1 LRRNVP
7 RSYRRGIELDAAW
20 QALKEFRFRTVANF
34 SRNRISRW
42 LEFRNV
48 EPLLT
53 PNVIFSQAVDYTPSS
68 RLSSSVIG
76 RYVGES
82 YLDNTNN
89 DDFTAPSFTTV
100 DGTVSYALTKAVRL
114 TLQVNN
120 LLDNHRIFPNGYV
133 IDGFAYYYPQA
144 TRNFML
150 MVDFDL

>member
-1 LRRNVP
+1 MIFGLSNAQVRLASEN
-7 RSYRRGIELDAAW
+7 S
-20 QALKEFRFRTVANF
+20 
-34 SRNRISRW
+34 
-42 LEFRNV
+42 
-48 EPLLT
+48 EPASLSTKSL
-53 PNVIFSQAVDYTPSS
+53 PNVIVSQAVDYAPSP
-68 RLSSSVIG
+68 RLSSSLIG

-100 DGTVSYALTKAVRL
+100 DGTVSYALTKAMRL

-120 LLDNHRIFPNGYV
+120 LLNNDRIFPNGYV
-133 IDGFAYYYPQA
+133 IDGYAYYYPQA